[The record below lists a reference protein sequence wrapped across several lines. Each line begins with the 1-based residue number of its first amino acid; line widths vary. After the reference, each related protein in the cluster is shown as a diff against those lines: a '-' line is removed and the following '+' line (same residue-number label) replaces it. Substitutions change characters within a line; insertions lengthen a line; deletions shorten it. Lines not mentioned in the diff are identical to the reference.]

1 MSNAVPRVAV
11 REPSQ
16 SYRAKMRRLQN
27 TLSDPSTVVGTST
40 AEAFSGPTA
49 ARDRLASVCEHKLA
63 SVVPATLEVLVQAAE
78 AEAASMG
85 HSVASSCN
93 VYLARAAARDRAAFD
108 AECSQLQQHTQ
119 TVLTFAHRLFDDAQH
134 ADEHF
139 DDNQLDSDWAAGGS
153 ESMHGSSTNSA
164 FASVYC
170 VTVGFG
176 FSLEF
181 V

>member
-16 SYRAKMRRLQN
+16 SYRAKMRRLQQ

-78 AEAASMG
+78 AEAASMPQEPKEPPRNQPG
-85 HSVASSCN
+85 RMCQFRPKETDERPKNERMQAKSRYNEETEAGM
-93 VYLARAAARDRAAFD
+93 RAK
-108 AECSQLQQHTQ
+108 
-119 TVLTFAHRLFDDAQH
+119 
-134 ADEHF
+134 
-139 DDNQLDSDWAAGGS
+139 G
-153 ESMHGSSTNSA
+153 
-164 FASVYC
+164 
-170 VTVGFG
+170 
-176 FSLEF
+176 EF
-181 V
+181 